1 MFTDLKSIAHIIVD
15 GVSVPAVCLVL
26 EGGPG
31 TLETVKSAI
40 QSGTPAVIVDGSGR
54 AADILAYAYNNS
66 REEEVEVK
74 DKLGRTYKQYV
85 YFCLKIHSH
94 VQFHACDF
102 SYIRIKP
109 A

>member
-1 MFTDLKSIAHIIVD
+1 M
-15 GVSVPAVCLVL
+15 PAVCLVL

-54 AADILAYAYNNS
+54 AADILAYTYNNS

-74 DKLGRTYKQYV
+74 DKLGRTYKQSVSFYV
-85 YFCLKIHSH
+85 YGHIYQHNSAKAKNFMHLVCRPINLSK
-94 VQFHACDF
+94 F
-102 SYIRIKP
+102 
-109 A
+109 

>member
-1 MFTDLKSIAHIIVD
+1 M
-15 GVSVPAVCLVL
+15 

-85 YFCLKIHSH
+85 KGLFTRSVTVAVTVTVKFTLCEW
-94 VQFHACDF
+94 
-102 SYIRIKP
+102 
-109 A
+109 